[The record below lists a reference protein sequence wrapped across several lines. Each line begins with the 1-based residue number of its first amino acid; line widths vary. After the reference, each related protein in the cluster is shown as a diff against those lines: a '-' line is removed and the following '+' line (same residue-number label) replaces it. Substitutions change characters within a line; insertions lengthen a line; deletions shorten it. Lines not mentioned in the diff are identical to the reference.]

1 MINFDYASPVL
12 STFQLLQYG
21 YRFTNAGKEIKSFHG
36 ILASTTSLLVHVK
49 PSLREVAKQLSV
61 NDKTWIEGEL
71 ERTEK
76 ALKQAENIVKHRA
89 HKSMR
94 RRRLRDLGW
103 VFKNKETAAMLTN
116 EVLQCHQTL
125 TVIYLELKVIE
136 GMRSRQGVTLTS
148 DTEADLS
155 SWLKKRFMENI
166 R

>member
-1 MINFDYASPVL
+1 MICFDYAGLVL
-12 STFQLLQYG
+12 SIFQVLQYG
-21 YRFTNAGKEIKSFHG
+21 YRFTSAGKEIKSFHS

-49 PSLREVAKQLSV
+49 LSLREVAKQLSV
-61 NDKTWIEGEL
+61 NDKIWIEGEL
-71 ERTEK
+71 KRTEK

-89 HKSMR
+89 HKSMS

-103 VFKNKETAAMLTN
+103 VFKNKETAAVFTN

-148 DTEADLS
+148 DTEADLG
-155 SWLKKRFMENI
+155 SWLKKKFMENI

>member
-1 MINFDYASPVL
+1 
-12 STFQLLQYG
+12 
-21 YRFTNAGKEIKSFHG
+21 
-36 ILASTTSLLVHVK
+36 
-49 PSLREVAKQLSV
+49 
-61 NDKTWIEGEL
+61 
-71 ERTEK
+71 
-76 ALKQAENIVKHRA
+76 
-89 HKSMR
+89 MR

-148 DTEADLS
+148 DTEADLG